1 MPSGPIDAGFSD
13 SWIAEGL
20 GARHNQATGNWVES
34 VLVCLSPSR
43 VTEMAKAER
52 QNPTKD
58 MDRLGGGQLSMVRKS

>member
-1 MPSGPIDAGFSD
+1 MQASLTAGLQS
-13 SWIAEGL
+13 L

-34 VLVCLSPSR
+34 VLVCLSPSN

-58 MDRLGGGQLSMVRKS
+58 MDRLGRGHLSMMRQS